1 MLLLRS
7 NTTFTNID
15 AQVGIG
21 FLRALSIPRLDP
33 PRRVQK
39 LQIHWRSNVMNSRLT
54 DPLSLKNRHSAQ
66 RQREKVPVRARRST
80 ISHITSPRSW
90 PSHPRVPFNM
100 HPLLSSVHLAVR
112 LASLPCFVPFFFSQY
127 SSLRIMVPETRPHPS
142 KGELRMASGRG
153 IANYHPSSFAMIP
166 GRSLQSQAAEQ
177 LGAYRYRAPLS
188 LFVIPQISALAPR
201 PTPTSSQRRYFIAI
215 SFPKLP
221 MCFPSPCLC
230 THTRMNAADH
240 ADIMGQTVRY
250 R

>member
-21 FLRALSIPRLDP
+21 FLRELSIPRLDP

-39 LQIHWRSNVMNSRLT
+39 LQIHCRSNVMNSRLT
-54 DPLSLKNRHSAQ
+54 DPLSLKHRHSAQ
-66 RQREKVPVRARRST
+66 RQREKSRCVLVARQYRTSLLPDLGPHIHASLPIYT
-80 ISHITSPRSW
+80 PSSPPFISLFVLP
-90 PSHPRVPFNM
+90 
-100 HPLLSSVHLAVR
+100 
-112 LASLPCFVPFFFSQY
+112 LPCFVPFLFSRY
-127 SSLRIMVPETRPHPS
+127 SFLRIMVPETRPHPS

-230 THTRMNAADH
+230 TQTRMNAADH